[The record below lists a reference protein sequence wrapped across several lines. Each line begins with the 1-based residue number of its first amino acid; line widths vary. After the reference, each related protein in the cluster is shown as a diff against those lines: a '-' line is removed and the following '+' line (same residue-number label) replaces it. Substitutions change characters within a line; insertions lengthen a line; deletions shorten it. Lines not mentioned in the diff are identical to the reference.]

1 MLHWKTAH
9 VPNNFS
15 AHVRIHRL
23 LRAFGALT
31 LTANIIT
38 NLDGSSFLQAC
49 PQRSF
54 HSWHINSK
62 RWPFNSTGGL
72 INFPSDV
79 TYSITHPVRTVH
91 CLVSKHTANGTE
103 CCVQQFA
110 DIQLRN
116 LYSFC
121 CYPQDVNLSINL
133 QRAATFG
140 WHLTSNKDQTAVFP
154 PEIAQSHSYF
164 TRSRGVS
171 KSSIT
176 LVKQLTALR
185 WHHEFIAHKQVM
197 LGWIGT
203 VVWIM
208 KNTTRSTMQIVFQAS
223 SIQMGSPPR
232 SWSVQ
237 VTVSFS
243 KMNGDISREMLRKK
257 KQQCAILCSGGHS
270 NFILDSTR
278 GICWGRIFK
287 LVGQANLW
295 KGLDLWHRTGPWG
308 KTRNRWL
315 LQRQT
320 KLYKTLTACLMTI
333 CFHLSFLMKV
343 RVM

>member
-1 MLHWKTAH
+1 M
-9 VPNNFS
+9 VP
-15 AHVRIHRL
+15 VTCKPV
-23 LRAFGALT
+23 LRDHSILDALT
-31 LTANIIT
+31 VR
-38 NLDGSSFLQAC
+38 DGLFFSC
-49 PQRSF
+49 
-54 HSWHINSK
+54 
-62 RWPFNSTGGL
+62 NSTGGL

-103 CCVQQFA
+103 CWVQQFA

-176 LVKQLTALR
+176 LVKQLTALQ

-203 VVWIM
+203 VVCIM
-208 KNTTRSTMQIVFQAS
+208 KNTTHAA
-223 SIQMGSPPR
+223 
-232 SWSVQ
+232 
-237 VTVSFS
+237 
-243 KMNGDISREMLRKK
+243 
-257 KQQCAILCSGGHS
+257 QCRLCSKHHPFKWDPLQEADPCRSRYHS
-270 NFILDSTR
+270 AKWMVTFQGR
-278 GICWGRIFK
+278 CWGK
-287 LVGQANLW
+287 KNNNAPYCAAVGIL
-295 KGLDLWHRTGPWG
+295 
-308 KTRNRWL
+308 
-315 LQRQT
+315 
-320 KLYKTLTACLMTI
+320 I
-333 CFHLSFLMKV
+333 SF
-343 RVM
+343 